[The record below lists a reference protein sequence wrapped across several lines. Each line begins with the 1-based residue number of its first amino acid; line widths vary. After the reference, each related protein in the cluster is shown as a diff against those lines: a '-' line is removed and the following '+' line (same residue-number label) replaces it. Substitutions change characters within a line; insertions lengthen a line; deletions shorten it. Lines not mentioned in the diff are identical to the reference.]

1 MADAHLPH
9 PAHPRDDSGVHH
21 ETTDVDIGGVLLFA
35 AGLFVVAVIVHLLVW
50 VLFGYL
56 SGRETR
62 LGAREH
68 PLALT
73 RETQLP
79 PEPRLQ
85 IHPREDLRD
94 LRAHE
99 DEVLTSYG
107 WVNKN
112 TGVVRIPIEEAMK
125 IVVQKGLPAREPT
138 SDRR

>member
-1 MADAHLPH
+1 M
-9 PAHPRDDSGVHH
+9 
-21 ETTDVDIGGVLLFA
+21 LLFA

-85 IHPREDLRD
+85 INPREDLRD

-107 WVNKN
+107 WVDKN

>member
-1 MADAHLPH
+1 MPEAHRP
-9 PAHPRDDSGVHH
+9 PRTHHSDDSGVHH
-21 ETTDVDIGGVLLFA
+21 ETTDVNIGGVLLFA
-35 AGLFVVAVIVHLLVW
+35 AGLFVVAGVVHLLVW

-68 PLALT
+68 PLT
-73 RETQLP
+73 VTSETPLP

-85 IHPREDLRD
+85 INPREDLRE

-107 WVNKN
+107 WVDKN
-112 TGVVRIPIEEAMK
+112 AGIVRIPIEEAMK

>member
-1 MADAHLPH
+1 MAEAHLSP
-9 PAHPRDDSGVHH
+9 PAHHRDDSGVHH
-21 ETTDVDIGGVLLFA
+21 ETTDVNIGGVLLFA
-35 AGLFVVAVIVHLLVW
+35 ASLFVVGVIVHLLVW

-62 LGAREH
+62 QGAREH
-68 PLALT
+68 PLT
-73 RETQLP
+73 MTSETPLP

-85 IHPREDLRD
+85 INPREDLRE

-107 WVNKN
+107 WVDKN
-112 TGVVRIPIEEAMK
+112 AGIVRIPIEEAMK

>member
-1 MADAHLPH
+1 MPEAHLP
-9 PAHPRDDSGVHH
+9 PRTHHSDDSGVHH
-21 ETTDVDIGGVLLFA
+21 ETTDVNIGGVLLFA
-35 AGLFVVAVIVHLLVW
+35 ASLFVVGVIVHLLVW

-68 PLALT
+68 PLTVT
-73 RETQLP
+73 RETPLP

-85 IHPREDLRD
+85 INPRGDLRE

-107 WVNKN
+107 WVDKN
-112 TGVVRIPIEEAMK
+112 AGIVRIPIEEAMK
-125 IVVQKGLPAREPT
+125 IVVQKGLPARQEPNE
-138 SDRR
+138 RR